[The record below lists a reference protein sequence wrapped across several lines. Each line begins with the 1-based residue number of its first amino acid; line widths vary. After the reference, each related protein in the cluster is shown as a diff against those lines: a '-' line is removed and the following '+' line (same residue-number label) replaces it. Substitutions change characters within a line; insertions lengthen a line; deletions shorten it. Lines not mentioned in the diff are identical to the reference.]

1 MKKSRKLRNWDNKTW
16 LSSKSY
22 ISEFNKFLK
31 TKINLNKN
39 SKILDV
45 GCGRANIISAL
56 QKKYKFKNNPVGIDV
71 IANKNVKKNI
81 VFKKIDALKY
91 LKKKRKYDLILIKQT
106 IHFFTKT
113 KSNNLLNL
121 AKKRLNPKGKILIF
135 SLKTKNNKI
144 PCFKKMRKNLEKSL
158 KRDEVLFQI
167 IKKNLKKIS
176 YTNFNYKVN
185 ISKQKYVRM
194 IKERYISCLLNMNNK
209 EIKFGISEIKSK
221 YKNQIKFTDTLKC
234 ISYRK

>member
-1 MKKSRKLRNWDNKTW
+1 MKKLKNWDNKTW
-16 LSSKSY
+16 LSSITY

-31 TKINLNKN
+31 NRINLNKN
-39 SKILDV
+39 SKILDI

-56 QKKYKFKNNPVGIDV
+56 QKKYKFRNKPIGIDIVANKEVKNNI
-71 IANKNVKKNI
+71 I
-81 VFKKIDALKY
+81 FKKISALKY
-91 LKKKRKYDLILIKQT
+91 LKKREKYDLILIKQT
-106 IHFFTKT
+106 IHFFS
-113 KSNNLLNL
+113 KSNLNRLINL
-121 AKKRLNPKGKILIF
+121 AQKSLNNKGKILIF

-144 PCFKKMRKNLEKSL
+144 PCFKKMKQNLEKSL
-158 KRDEVLFQI
+158 KRDEVLFKI

-185 ISKQKYVRM
+185 ISKQKYIRM
-194 IKERYISCLLNMNNK
+194 IRERYISCLLNMSSK
-209 EIKFGISEIKSK
+209 EINLGISEIKLK